1 MPAGGIIVVTST
13 EDAGAVRSR
22 AAEMSLLESLWD
34 NGTVTAET
42 LT

>member
-13 EDAGAVRSR
+13 EDAAAVRSR
-22 AAEMSLLESLWD
+22 AGDISLLESLWD
-34 NGTVTAET
+34 NGTITAET